1 MTPKETLEKLKKTT
15 NERCHR
21 SLELIYEVCLDQ
33 QKSGV
38 NNFSVANIAKIGASR
53 GIPKAQSIRNST
65 GDAYRTLIDS
75 FSKSNGKNTSTFSTK
90 KNDWIEKIK
99 DPNTRLLVR
108 SQEAD
113 LKKAEKLI
121 REFIPIKTIIE
132 VTDFTSEKPY
142 SPLSPLER
150 RALEHI
156 LSPEFEKKLN
166 LTKGKQG
173 QMTINNGELLFKS
186 ATIDAIKKA
195 LNFL

>member
-1 MTPKETLEKLKKTT
+1 MTPQETLEKLKTT
-15 NERCHR
+15 TSERCHR
-21 SLELIYEVCLDQ
+21 SLELIYEVCLEQ
-33 QKSGV
+33 QKSGI
-38 NNFSVANIAKIGASR
+38 NNFSVANIAKVGQSR

-75 FSKSNGKNTSTFSTK
+75 FSKSNGKKTSTFSARH
-90 KNDWIEKIK
+90 NDWIEKIK
-99 DPNTRLLVR
+99 DSNIKLLVR

-121 REFIPIKTIIE
+121 REFIPIKSIIE
-132 VTDFTSEKPY
+132 VTDFTEETPY
-142 SPLSPLER
+142 TPLSELER

-173 QMTINNGELLFKS
+173 QMTINNSELLFKV
-186 ATIDAIKKA
+186 ATIDAINKA
-195 LNFL
+195 LEFL